1 MLKRLQRLG
10 VRRGLGGGGKGWF
23 YIGIAS
29 WGLRTLQR
37 MAAREPEILLRE
49 EIKPGQRIN
58 IANDR
63 ATVDVGAAPDAKGRR
78 GGRKGRRTS
87 RSAD

>member
-10 VRRGLGGGGKGWF
+10 VRRGLGGAGKGWL
-23 YIGIAS
+23 YVGIAS

-37 MAAREPEILLRE
+37 MASRQPEIILSE
-49 EIKPGQRIN
+49 EIKPGQRII

-63 ATVDVGAAPDAKGRR
+63 ATVDVGAASDAKGRR
-78 GGRKGRRTS
+78 GGRKGRRAS
-87 RSAD
+87 RSAG